1 MKTKLLL
8 SVLAAGLTVWAIGCV
23 KTVDGGNKAGW
34 PGFRDQAEGRYNFTV
49 QEVFASA
56 KKVLGDNGTLNK
68 ENTINHS
75 LEAKVNQSTVFVRVD
90 GVDTNKPITYV
101 VVQAR
106 GPGGGADADMAHE
119 MEKQIALGLQAMR
132 AP

>member
-1 MKTKLLL
+1 MNKNLIL
-8 SVLAAGLTVWAIGCV
+8 SVLAAGLAVWTIGCV
-23 KTVDGGNKAGW
+23 RTVDGGTKAGW
-34 PGFRDQAEGRYNFTV
+34 PGFRDQAEGRYEFTV
-49 QEVFASA
+49 QQVFDSA
-56 KKVLGDNGTLNK
+56 KKVLAANGTLKK

-119 MEKQIALGLQAMR
+119 MEKQIALGLQST
-132 AP
+132 